1 MNKMWKQ
8 LSICEPKLC
17 KILSRKLLGAKK
29 RPCRRYPWGW
39 ISEYYSLLTVQQ
51 WPGNSQGFLKEGEFA
66 YRATESHGPFPRA
79 LCSGQ
84 PGSAPTGH
92 CVASVPE
99 GAGGPWGGERRESR
113 ANFTYCK
120 DKDIFSPTLSAH
132 LLFSFR
138 ELVVQRFGLSLSF
151 CLVQYLSFYSLGVVR
166 SLTLAHP
173 SFQSLTETIIQR
185 NQYLCCVRELNWSI
199 KHLWSGLS
207 LIQTAD
213 LK

>member
-120 DKDIFSPTLSAH
+120 DTSQRYFFSHSFGSFAVFFPRAGSAKVRPFSII
-132 LLFSFR
+132 LLGPVS
-138 ELVVQRFGLSLSF
+138 
-151 CLVQYLSFYSLGVVR
+151 
-166 SLTLAHP
+166 
-173 SFQSLTETIIQR
+173 
-185 NQYLCCVRELNWSI
+185 
-199 KHLWSGLS
+199 
-207 LIQTAD
+207 
-213 LK
+213 